1 MTDGGFGSPFAR
13 SLMTTDAEELSA
25 NAAVLELRR
34 WRSRHGLTQ
43 NEAAQLLRRL
53 LPRFSRRTLEAWEGG
68 DRRPNRSAEAAVRR
82 LVAVT
87 PDEARHL
94 SPGPKEPAGRN
105 PAVEA
110 LRVWREANGI
120 TQDELTRLLK
130 PVLAS
135 VLPRFSLR
143 TLQSWESGV
152 RQPKRSAEARIRQWL
167 RRHRTPV

>member
-1 MTDGGFGSPFAR
+1 
-13 SLMTTDAEELSA
+13 MTTTDPEGLSA
-25 NAAVLELRR
+25 NAAALELRR
-34 WRSRHGLTQ
+34 WRLRHGLTQ
-43 NEAAQLLRRL
+43 DEAAQLLRRL

-68 DRRPNRSAEAAVRR
+68 DRRPNRRSEAAVRR

-87 PDEARHL
+87 PDQARHL
-94 SPGPKEPAGRN
+94 SPAPKEPAGRN

-110 LRVWREANGI
+110 LRTWREANGI

-130 PVLAS
+130 PLLAG

-152 RQPKRSAEARIRQWL
+152 RQPKRPAEARIRQWL
-167 RRHRTPV
+167 RRHRTPG

>member
-1 MTDGGFGSPFAR
+1 
-13 SLMTTDAEELSA
+13 MTTMDPEGLSA
-25 NAAVLELRR
+25 NAAALELRR
-34 WRSRHGLTQ
+34 WRLRHGLTQ
-43 NEAAQLLRRL
+43 DEAAQLLRRL

-68 DRRPNRSAEAAVRR
+68 DRRPNRRSEAAVRR

-87 PDEARHL
+87 PDQARHL

-110 LRVWREANGI
+110 LRAWREANGI

-130 PVLAS
+130 PLLAG

-152 RQPKRSAEARIRQWL
+152 RQPKRPAEARIRQWL
-167 RRHRTPV
+167 RRHRTPG